1 MVMAGDL
8 LTLNAGSSSLKF
20 SLWHCWTGIELRE
33 LFRGEVEK
41 IGIAPRLRAQRPHG
55 DSVAD
60 KDFGNDGAKLTHE
73 DLLYELFEWMSQYQ
87 SQNAIKA
94 IGHRIVH
101 GGSSFTAPARIDDR
115 GDGGT
120 LKVGAARAAASAT

>member
-1 MVMAGDL
+1 MAR
-8 LTLNAGSSSLKF
+8 S
-20 SLWHCWTGIELRE
+20 R
-33 LFRGEVEK
+33 K

-60 KDFGNDGAKLTHE
+60 KDFGNDGAKLTHK

-94 IGHRIVH
+94 IV
-101 GGSSFTAPARIDDR
+101 
-115 GDGGT
+115 
-120 LKVGAARAAASAT
+120 